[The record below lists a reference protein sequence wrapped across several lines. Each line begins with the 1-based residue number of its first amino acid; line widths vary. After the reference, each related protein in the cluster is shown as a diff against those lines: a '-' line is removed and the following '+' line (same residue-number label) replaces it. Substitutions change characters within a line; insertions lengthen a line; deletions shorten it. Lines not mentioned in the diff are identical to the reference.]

1 MFPQVG
7 KGWGNKI
14 PEMGKQNTRMHQ
26 SKKKNMSI
34 TKVTSAIVWDHRGRV
49 ADGGKGQVEIRVTI
63 NRRSYHFGTGI
74 RCFKQE
80 LVAGQLVNCPGKD
93 ELNRKIGIIYNKV
106 LALVNACVDAGE
118 PINTEEIRRQVWQ
131 TVEAQ
136 SDEPVF
142 MDWLAAQVPVLGVS
156 EGTRKHYDPLLT
168 RLEAFGRMKRWQDV
182 TVENIMGFDAYLH
195 TITKPQS
202 DAAVRRGKR
211 AERLSDGG
219 IYNYHKCLKALL
231 NRAFKIGKIDLNP
244 YDRMKGQFKRGD
256 KLSTEY
262 LTEDEMQRFERLLV
276 PKGSVLEVVRD
287 LFVFQM
293 YTGLPYS
300 DMQAFDIADYKWDGK
315 AWQHIGERIK
325 TGVPYVS
332 QLLPPAVKVLERY
345 DWKIPRLSNADYNR
359 HLKSLGAM
367 AEIATPLHSHL
378 ARHTFATYMLRNGVK
393 IENVS
398 RMLGHTNITQ
408 TQRYA
413 KVLAESV
420 HEDFDMIAEK
430 LETKKRKTMS
440 NP

>member
-80 LVAGQLVNCPGKD
+80 LVAGQLVDCPGKD

>member
-1 MFPQVG
+1 
-7 KGWGNKI
+7 
-14 PEMGKQNTRMHQ
+14 
-26 SKKKNMSI
+26 
-34 TKVTSAIVWDHRGRV
+34 
-49 ADGGKGQVEIRVTI
+49 
-63 NRRSYHFGTGI
+63 
-74 RCFKQE
+74 
-80 LVAGQLVNCPGKD
+80 
-93 ELNRKIGIIYNKV
+93 
-106 LALVNACVDAGE
+106 
-118 PINTEEIRRQVWQ
+118 
-131 TVEAQ
+131 
-136 SDEPVF
+136 
-142 MDWLAAQVPVLGVS
+142 
-156 EGTRKHYDPLLT
+156 
-168 RLEAFGRMKRWQDV
+168 MKRWQDV

-202 DAAVRRGKR
+202 DAAVRRGQV

-231 NRAFKIGKIDLNP
+231 NRAFKVGKIDLNP
-244 YDRMKGQFKRGD
+244 YDRLKGQFKRGE

-262 LTEDEMQRFERLLV
+262 LTEEEMRRFERLLV

-367 AEIATPLHSHL
+367 AGIATPLHSHL
-378 ARHTFATYMLRNGVK
+378 ARHTFATYMLRNGAK

-420 HEDFDMIAEK
+420 HEDFDRVAEK
-430 LETKKRKTMS
+430 MGTADIPQFTELERKKMGTGE
-440 NP
+440 

>member
-1 MFPQVG
+1 M
-7 KGWGNKI
+7 KI
-14 PEMGKQNTRMHQ
+14 TD
-26 SKKKNMSI
+26 
-34 TKVTSAIVWDHRGRV
+34 AIVWDHRGRV
-49 ADGGKGQVEIRVTI
+49 SDGGNGQLEVRVTV
-63 NRRSYHFGTGI
+63 NRKSYYFGTGV
-74 RCFKQE
+74 RCRKSEF
-80 LVAGQLVNCPGKD
+80 VAGRVVNCPGANGMN
-93 ELNRKIGIIYNKV
+93 ERLGIVYNKV
-106 LALVNACVDAGE
+106 LALVNTCVDAGE

-142 MDWLAAQVPVLGVS
+142 MDWLTEQVPVLGVS
-156 EGTRKHYDPLLT
+156 DGTRKHYDPLLA
-168 RLEAFGRMKRWQDV
+168 RLETFGRMKRWNDV

-202 DAAVRRGKR
+202 DAAIRRGQK
-211 AERLSDGG
+211 AERLSDGAV
-219 IYNYHKCLKALL
+219 YNYHKCLKALL
-231 NRAFKIGKIDLNP
+231 NRAFKMGKIDINP
-244 YDRMKGQFKRGD
+244 YDRLKGQFKRGE

-300 DMQAFDIADYKWDGK
+300 DMQAFDIGDYKWDGK
-315 AWQHIGERIK
+315 AWQHVGERIK

-332 QLLPPAVKVLERY
+332 QLLPPVVKVLERY

-359 HLKSLGAM
+359 HLKALGQM
-367 AEIATPLHSHL
+367 AGIKTRLHSHL

-398 RMLGHTNITQ
+398 KMLGHTNITQ

-413 KVLAESV
+413 KVLAQSV
-420 HEDFDMIAEK
+420 HDDFDMIAEK
-430 LETKKRKTMS
+430 LETKKRKRMS
-440 NP
+440 NS